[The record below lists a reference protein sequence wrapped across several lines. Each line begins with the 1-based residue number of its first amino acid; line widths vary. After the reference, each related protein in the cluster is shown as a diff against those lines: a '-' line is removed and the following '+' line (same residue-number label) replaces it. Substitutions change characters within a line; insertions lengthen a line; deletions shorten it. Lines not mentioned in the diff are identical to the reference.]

1 MLGRTWLQN
10 GLNETRR
17 DRILRT
23 YVRNT
28 YRYHLHEIYSTL
40 RNEYTDWERGEQ
52 SPVAICDGLLSL
64 LGDGQVAAPLLRLAL
79 LHSASGGRGY
89 FLHFQLG
96 ERPSQRGE
104 EVPYLLGIPLLRGEI
119 ASILIGQANY
129 TSADENLSKLL
140 VHYLA
145 NFVRRGWV
153 QRAFYTF
160 IVYVAF
166 VHRMETL
173 LRSVVIRLENSGAR
187 GWKGFLNR
195 PLLSGVFGRRGV
207 NGVREIF
214 ASFLRTWNVF
224 FGDFWFLLVFKG
236 GRSFKFYQ
244 QLRERRETFQGFR

>member
-1 MLGRTWLQN
+1 MHQSCTFLLQLVSLVRALACFYFHNRVETLSIPLLRRIIREKKEEKRRISLSLSSLSIHEPWSIGRALQN

-52 SPVAICDGLLSL
+52 SPSAICDGLLSL

-119 ASILIGQANY
+119 VSIFIGQANY

-145 NFVRRGWV
+145 NFVRRG
-153 QRAFYTF
+153 
-160 IVYVAF
+160 
-166 VHRMETL
+166 
-173 LRSVVIRLENSGAR
+173 
-187 GWKGFLNR
+187 
-195 PLLSGVFGRRGV
+195 
-207 NGVREIF
+207 
-214 ASFLRTWNVF
+214 
-224 FGDFWFLLVFKG
+224 
-236 GRSFKFYQ
+236 
-244 QLRERRETFQGFR
+244 